1 MEELAQWCE
10 NLRLTEKEGEELD
23 IDPEAA
29 EAGLVVV
36 KKLLTKRRINLE
48 AVVHALNPIWKMT
61 KNSKV
66 EDDGDNTA
74 LFVFRNE
81 EDLDRV
87 LWSSP
92 WTFDKY
98 LLVLHKLGPGELVST
113 LSLDKAPFWV

>member
-1 MEELAQWCE
+1 M
-10 NLRLTEKEGEELD
+10 D

-48 AVVHALNPIWKMT
+48 AVVHALNPIWKTT
-61 KNSKV
+61 KNSEVK
-66 EDDGDNTA
+66 DDGDNTV

-87 LWSSP
+87 PWSSP

-98 LLVLHKLGPGELVST
+98 LLVLHKLGPRESVSS
-113 LSLDKAPFWV
+113 LSLDRAPFWV